1 MPAAP
6 LHGNSRLLLG
16 QSGIDHRLTAT
27 RVTRL
32 RQFSAGWRLC
42 RSPHPAARGIRVGTF
57 TQSGECSRFSFLIQL
72 SPCSLPHMDVPM
84 PRRQDA
90 ESGRSLFPVSR
101 FLPHMDVPMP
111 RRRDAESGRSL
122 FPVPSSQ
129 FPVPSSPFLVSR
141 FSFLVILPSHNRN
154 QRHIG
159 RTYI

>member
-16 QSGIDHRLTAT
+16 QSGIDHQLTAT

-32 RQFSAGWRLC
+32 RQFSAAWQSN
-42 RSPHPAARGIRVGTF
+42 RSLHPAFAALAHARMGTF
-57 TQSGECSRFSFLIQL
+57 TQSGECPRFSFLIQL
-72 SPCSLPHMDVPM
+72 SPCFLPHMDVPMPRRQDAVGGHSPFPVPRFLPHMDVPM

-90 ESGRSLFPVSR
+90 ESGRSPFPVSR
-101 FLPHMDVPMP
+101 F
-111 RRRDAESGRSL
+111 S
-122 FPVPSSQ
+122 
-129 FPVPSSPFLVSR
+129 FLVSR

-154 QRHIG
+154 QPHIA